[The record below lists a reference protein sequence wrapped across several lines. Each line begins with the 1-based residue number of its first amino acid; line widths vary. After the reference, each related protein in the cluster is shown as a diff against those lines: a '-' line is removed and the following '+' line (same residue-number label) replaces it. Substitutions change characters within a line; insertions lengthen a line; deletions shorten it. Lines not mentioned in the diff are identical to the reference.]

1 MTNISKFR
9 TGAQILVDQLIVQGA
24 DKFFCV
30 PGESYLA
37 VLDALHDVDAI
48 ELIVAR
54 HEAGA
59 CNMAEAYGKLTGKP
73 GICFV
78 TRGPGATHASIGV
91 HTAMQD
97 STPLI
102 LFIGQVRRDAFE
114 KEAFQEI
121 DYRQMFGSL
130 AKWVTQIEDASR
142 IPELVARAYHTAC
155 SGRPGPVVI
164 ALPEDMLVDEV
175 SVSDARRFKAT
186 QAWPSPNDLQRVRTM
201 LERAEK
207 PLIIAGGSTWSN
219 ESMKQLEQFATRVNI
234 PVCTAFR
241 RQDHFDNTHPMYAG
255 HVGLAINPKLAER
268 VRQASL
274 LLVLGDR
281 LSEATSGGYSLIESP
296 SPKQELIH
304 VHPDALE
311 IGKVYQPALGIVSGM
326 SEFMQALS
334 ELAELPLQPEWRE
347 WAKSAH
353 QEHVAHTEP
362 GEASGRG
369 LDLARV
375 VQILRD
381 TLPDD
386 AIVCNGAGNYTAWLH
401 RYFAYRQY
409 GTQLAPMNG
418 AMGYGVP
425 AAVAAKVVHPN
436 RTVVAISGDGC
447 FMMSSQE
454 LATARLYNLNPIFII
469 VNNGIFGTIRMHQEA
484 AYPRRVI
491 GTVLS
496 NPDFVAM
503 ARSYG
508 AHAERVDS
516 IELFHPA
523 LARALNQSVMSVI
536 ELMTDP
542 ERISPNST
550 INSLRGET
558 ELNS

>member
-1 MTNISKFR
+1 MTTMSKSR
-9 TGAQILVDQLIVQGA
+9 TGAQTLVDQLLVQGA
-24 DKFFCV
+24 DKVFCV

-37 VLDALHDVDAI
+37 VLDAFHDADDI
-48 ELIVAR
+48 ELIVTR

-102 LFIGQVRRDAFE
+102 LFIGQVRRDASE

-130 AKWVTQIEDASR
+130 AKWVTQVEDAGR
-142 IPELVARAYHTAC
+142 IPEIVARAFHTAC

-175 SVSDARRFKAT
+175 TVSDARCIEVT
-186 QAWPSPNDLQRVRTM
+186 QAWPSPGDLQRLGLM
-201 LERAEK
+201 LKRAEK
-207 PLIIAGGSTWSN
+207 PLIIVGGSTWSGD
-219 ESMKQLEQFATRVNI
+219 SMKQLERFAVRMNI

-241 RQDHFDNTHPMYAG
+241 RQDHFNNTHPMYAG

-268 VRQASL
+268 VREASL

-296 SPKQELIH
+296 NPKQQLVH

-334 ELAELPLQPEWRE
+334 GYEELSPRPEWGE
-347 WAKSAH
+347 WAKNAH
-353 QEHVAHTEP
+353 QEYVAHSQP
-362 GEASGRG
+362 GEESGPG

-375 VQILRD
+375 IQILCE
-381 TLPDD
+381 TLPED

-401 RYFAYRQY
+401 RYFTYRRY
-409 GTQLAPMNG
+409 GTQLAPING

-425 AAVAAKVVHPN
+425 AAVAAKVIYPN
-436 RTVVAISGDGC
+436 RAVVAVSGDGC

-454 LATARLYNLNPIFII
+454 LATARLYNLNPIFIV

-484 AYPRRVI
+484 AYPERVI
-491 GTVLS
+491 GTALS
-496 NPDFVAM
+496 NPDFVMM
-503 ARSYG
+503 AQSYG

-516 IELFHPA
+516 TELFRPA
-523 LARALNQSVMSVI
+523 LIRALSQPAMSVI

-542 ERISPNST
+542 ERISPNAT
-550 INSLRGET
+550 INSLRGKAK
-558 ELNS
+558 LNS